1 MTDLW
6 IGTTSKMVTI
16 PMSDLP
22 FSVSDSGYGE
32 TMSFENGGSAAVVS
46 PAFSKRYDFSYSV
59 EDAALLSQVRRLR
72 QGSYGTGLI
81 YFSDPGTYHRNVLPA
96 HWAEPGL
103 LEQDWPDIY
112 DTAPTG
118 YANVSTNSYDQP
130 LRKATWA
137 ITQAANAAPTNT
149 NSMCVIAIPPSY
161 TLWVGVSGVATGTAV
176 ARLTGYNIAA
186 GSSSGS
192 ALTLLTDTSSTRL
205 NASLA
210 GSSYDYAIL
219 DFRRTSSAASTLT
232 VTSALA
238 QIWPTGVTPT
248 LTGNHLPGEGH
259 SGVRFLGGSTSSQYR
274 LVRDGARWEGLGFSL
289 LEVGAWATTS

>member
-16 PMSDLP
+16 PAPELP
-22 FSVSDSGYGE
+22 FSISDRGYGE
-32 TMSFENGGSAAVVS
+32 SMDLENGGAASVVS
-46 PAFSKRYDFSYSV
+46 AAFSKRYNFAYTI

-81 YFSDPGTYHRNVLPA
+81 YFADPGTYHRNVLPA

-103 LEQDWPDIY
+103 LEHGWPDIY

-118 YANVSTNSYDQP
+118 YANVLSNSYDQP
-130 LRKATWA
+130 LRKPTWA
-137 ITQAANAAPTNT
+137 ITQAADTAPTNA
-149 NSMCVIAIPPSY
+149 NAKCVIPIPPDY
-161 TLWVGVSGVATGTAV
+161 TLWLGVSGAATGTAV

-192 ALTLLTDTSSTRL
+192 NLTLLTDTSSTRL

-219 DFRRTSSAASTLT
+219 DFRRTSSAESTLT
-232 VTSALA
+232 VTSVAA
-238 QIWPTGVTPT
+238 QLWPTGTTPT
-248 LTGNHLPGEGH
+248 LTGNHLPGEGN
-259 SGVRFLGGSTSSQYR
+259 SGCRFLNGSMDSQHR
-274 LVRDGARWEGLGFSL
+274 LVRDGARWEGLGFTL
-289 LEVGAWATTS
+289 IEDGAWQTS